1 MPGTL
6 ATLATV
12 PIIYFL
18 SFTSVLWYVIIAIA
32 CNVVGVYLCDK
43 TSKDFGVHDPSAIVW
58 DEMAAFLLTM
68 IAIPFTWINI
78 TIAFVLFRVL
88 DIVKPFPISWVDKNV
103 RGGLGIMLDDIIAAL
118 VTLLI
123 IHFIQFFV

>member
-1 MPGTL
+1 M
-6 ATLATV
+6 
-12 PIIYFL
+12 
-18 SFTSVLWYVIIAIA
+18 
-32 CNVVGVYLCDK
+32 
-43 TSKDFGVHDPSAIVW
+43 HDPSAIVW